1 MLLAYYTLDS
11 PCNILA
17 RTILSDAGVTDA
29 AAAAAAVALTALDR
43 VSECR
48 LLLNTVLPYSGTS
61 GVVSTYGVCVDENL
75 PMQNVFSGEHFFH
88 EFAANYFSLPPC
100 SKRLAT
106 LCIAIVAHFIHIHR
120 GVKDRRKFG
129 GRGNYWMT
137 SSVK

>member
-17 RTILSDAGVTDA
+17 RTILSDAGVTNAAA

-61 GVVSTYGVCVDENL
+61 GVVSTYGVCVWMKTFL
-75 PMQNVFSGEHFFH
+75 CKMFSAVNIFFT
-88 EFAANYFSLPPC
+88 SLRPT
-100 SKRLAT
+100 T
-106 LCIAIVAHFIHIHR
+106 LVSHHPA
-120 GVKDRRKFG
+120 G
-129 GRGNYWMT
+129 G
-137 SSVK
+137 